1 MKKGVLISLGIV
13 TILGM
18 GGFYA
23 KHYIEETV
31 SKNILSTVKSQGLSD
46 ELKNQKLEQQ
56 VLANVKTSS
65 ETKQSD
71 KRPGTPSSSSPD
83 ATNSTSSG
91 NSISAVNAS
100 NGTSDNKVPN
110 SQKVDEATVTAIAKE
125 DKVETK
131 QDAVKFVEKRL
142 SPSQIMH
149 SIELYNNRKN
159 LTQEQKQAAKA
170 EVLSHFSPAEIAML
184 MEAANK

>member
-13 TILGM
+13 TVLGT

-23 KHYIEETV
+23 KQYTEEV
-31 SKNILSTVKSQGLSD
+31 MSKNILSSVKSQGLSD

-56 VLANVKTSS
+56 VLANAKTSS

-71 KRPGTPSSSSPD
+71 NRPATPSSSSPD
-83 ATNSTSSG
+83 STNSTSSG
-91 NSISAVNAS
+91 NSTPDVNGSVA
-100 NGTSDNKVPN
+100 TSDNKVPN
-110 SQKVDEATVTAIAKE
+110 SQKVDEATVTALAKE

-142 SPSQIMH
+142 SPSHIMH
-149 SIELYNNRKN
+149 NVELYNNRNN
-159 LTQEQKQAAKA
+159 LSKEQKQAVKE
-170 EVLSHFSPAEIAML
+170 EVLSHFSPAEVAML
-184 MEAANK
+184 MQAANK